1 MSRRPGKL
9 PGVPI
14 RALSEVESVCLRVYK
29 REKYLTLASG
39 NRYYNTIKHGFVS
52 VM

>member
-1 MSRRPGKL
+1 MSRRARRF
-9 PGVPI
+9 PGVPM
-14 RALSEVESVCLRVYK
+14 RALSEVESVCLPVYK